1 MTELFKFDLISSNM
15 LFDDEGFMRDPNK
28 STLVTELEKN
38 LTPEDY
44 IPQHKWAK
52 ISTFVIVD
60 VMAYARKVRVKSLK
74 TFGDFSHEFF
84 RMIFSLC
91 HDASRIDFVFDSY
104 LTGSVKDSE
113 RQRRAKTRPIEISSI
128 SNDTPLPVQM
138 DTFWASGTNKAKLQ
152 SFLAASAQN
161 KIGNTE
167 LILSGWS
174 SDEGATLP
182 QVIQSSQNI
191 DPDKLVFDIE
201 EADLRII
208 PHAIDCANNGS
219 KRLVILSNY
228 TDVTIVTLYY
238 WSILQSIG
246 HQECWV
252 KFGVSNTTR
261 YIPLH
266 TLAERIGSL
275 TKFLPSIHALTGND
289 ITSKFGTKFSAL
301 KISPE
306 KYLTYFGKKTDGL
319 DINMVLADAEQFLVQ
334 VLKPG
339 SKCKSLDEL
348 RHYMYHYNKSTT
360 IDKLPPTS
368 YAARSHLLR
377 AF

>member
-1 MTELFKFDLISSNM
+1 
-15 LFDDEGFMRDPNK
+15 
-28 STLVTELEKN
+28 
-38 LTPEDY
+38 
-44 IPQHKWAK
+44 
-52 ISTFVIVD
+52 
-60 VMAYARKVRVKSLK
+60 
-74 TFGDFSHEFF
+74 
-84 RMIFSLC
+84 MIFSLC

-138 DTFWASGTNKAKLQ
+138 DTFWASGTNKVKLQ

-167 LILSGWS
+167 LILSRWS

-208 PHAIDCANNGS
+208 PHAIDCANNAS
-219 KRLVILSNY
+219 KRLVILSND

-246 HQECWV
+246 HQDCWV

-275 TKFLPSIHALTGND
+275 TKFLPSVHALTGND
-289 ITSKFGTKFSAL
+289 IISKFGTKFSAL

-306 KYLTYFGKKTDGL
+306 KYLTYFGKKPDGL

-368 YAARSHLLR
+368 CAARSHLLR
-377 AF
+377 AFLSAFEQTNCHTRLKLNPLKYGFKYEDGLLVPEVNQRLIPGDLVLNCNCEKCVTTRCTCCMFCKCQKDCHDGTSSCENNLTTLVN